1 MADNQLRPDLALTV
15 QQFASTPMA
24 QVLAQQI
31 ETFSAAG
38 TMAGRTDL
46 ALCDATAGA
55 FILTLPAASQV
66 VLGKPYTVKEISG
79 IAAITVDA
87 AGAGTIDGSANL
99 TVPLSEAAVLVPTA
113 IAAGLVTWRVLSQT
127 AAPGGDSSAIH
138 VNVAGEIA
146 GITTKAAPVAAD
158 IGVLEDSAAANV
170 KKKFT
175 LGSIPVAQ
183 AQVVSI
189 VLQPAADAA
198 VAILSTTGGIQLTVT
213 GAGNVAISTSSS
225 YAGQKLDLFALA
237 VAGGGSYTLALDVG
251 TLTLNAASESARV
264 QRNAAN
270 TAWICTGLS
279 GATIV

>member
-1 MADNQLRPDLALTV
+1 MADNQLRPDLQLTV

-31 ETFSAAG
+31 ESFSAAG

-55 FILTLPAASQV
+55 FTLTLPDAVQV
-66 VLGKPYTVKEISG
+66 VIGKPYAVKETSG
-79 IAAITVDA
+79 VAAITVDA

-127 AAPGGDSSAIH
+127 AAQ
-138 VNVAGEIA
+138 VAS
-146 GITTKAAPVAAD
+146 V
-158 IGVLEDSAAANV
+158 
-170 KKKFT
+170 
-175 LGSIPVAQ
+175 
-183 AQVVSI
+183 

-213 GAGNVAISTSSS
+213 GAGNVAISTTSS

-237 VAGGGSYTLALDVG
+237 VGGGGSYTLALDVG